1 MVCRSDKV
9 QRLSL
14 PLITIKELQSLSYVE
29 RPVYFNLKVLSSLKF
44 FELFFMQF
52 TKIEIMVLIILK
64 E

>member
-29 RPVYFNLKVLSSLKF
+29 RSVYFTLKVLFYESFSSMK
-44 FELFFMQF
+44 
-52 TKIEIMVLIILK
+52 KS
-64 E
+64 